1 MNLCELDAVSQAGLV
16 HRREVSAG
24 EILAAHIARIE
35 TFNPALNCFT
45 ELTLARAQQKA
56 AHVDAEISAGRNP
69 GPLAGVPVA
78 VKNLFDVRGL
88 ATRAGSKILRDAPPA
103 TADAP
108 LLTRLMNAGAVLLG
122 ALNMDEF
129 AYGFVTENAHDGP
142 TRNPHD
148 TTRIAG
154 GSSGGSAA
162 AVAGGLAAITL
173 GSDTNGSIR
182 LPAGLCGIF
191 GLKPTYGRVDRR
203 GTYPFVDSFD
213 HLGPFARSAADLT
226 LAYDLLQDTDKPQ
239 PGLPAP
245 VAGAR
250 VAVLDGW
257 FAQAATDEMLDA
269 VAIVAKALGASQT
282 ATLPEAE
289 RARAAA
295 FCITAFEGGQLH
307 KQNLILRPQ
316 DFDPAT
322 RPRLMAGALQ
332 PAETILQAQRFR
344 AWFMSQAM
352 GLFQNFDL
360 LLAPA
365 TPCTAPLIGQKTM
378 MMNGREIPVRPHL
391 GLYCQPISFIGLPVV
406 CVPVSGPGRLPRG
419 VQIIAAPG
427 KERVALAAAAMLEG
441 TGVVAAP
448 VATPLATPAPTPS

>member
-1 MNLCELDAVSQAGLV
+1 MVRQRV
-16 HRREVSAG
+16 VSAA
-24 EILAAHIARIE
+24 EVLAAHIARIE
-35 TFNPALNCFT
+35 QFDSVLNCFT
-45 ELTLARAQQKA
+45 ELTLSRAARQA
-56 AHVDAEISAGRNP
+56 AFVDAEIAAGRHP

-78 VKNLFDVRGL
+78 VKNLYDVQGL
-88 ATRAGSKILRDAPPA
+88 TTRAGSKILRDAPPA

-108 LLTRLMNAGAVLLG
+108 LLARLLQAGAVPLG

-191 GLKPTYGRVDRR
+191 GLKPTYGRLDRR
-203 GTYPFVDSFD
+203 GSFPFVDSFD
-213 HLGPFARSAADLT
+213 HLGPFARSSADLT

-239 PGLPAP
+239 PLPP
-245 VAGAR
+245 LAGAR

-257 FAQAATDEMLDA
+257 FAQSATAEMLEA
-269 VAIVAKALGASQT
+269 VALVAKSLGASQT

-307 KQNLILRPQ
+307 KQNLIARPQ
-316 DFDPAT
+316 DYDPAT
-322 RPRLMAGALQ
+322 RPRLIAGALQ
-332 PAETILQAQRFR
+332 PAETIYQAQRFR
-344 AWFMSQAM
+344 AWFMRQAM
-352 GLFQNFDL
+352 ELFQRFDL

-365 TPCTAPLIGQKTM
+365 TPCTAPLVGQKTM
-378 MMNGREIPVRPHL
+378 LMDGREIAVRPNL
-391 GLYCQPISFIGLPVV
+391 GLYTQPISFIGLPVV
-406 CVPVSGPGRLPRG
+406 AVPVTAAGRLPRG

-427 KERVALAAAAMLEG
+427 RERLALAAAALLERG
-441 TGVVAAP
+441 GIIAAP
-448 VATPLATPAPTPS
+448 VATPVW

>member
-1 MNLCELDAVSQAGLV
+1 MVR
-16 HRREVSAG
+16 RREVSAA
-24 EILAAHIARIE
+24 EVLAAHMARIE
-35 TFNPALNCFT
+35 KYDPVLNCFT
-45 ELTLARAQQKA
+45 DLTFPRSQEKA
-56 AHVDAEISAGRNP
+56 AHVDAEIAAGRDP

-78 VKNLFDVRGL
+78 MKNLFDIRGL
-88 ATRAGSKILRDAPPA
+88 TTRAGSNILRDAPPA
-103 TADAP
+103 SADAP

-148 TTRIAG
+148 TARIAG

-203 GTYPFVDSFD
+203 GTFPFVDSFD
-213 HLGPFARSAADLT
+213 HLGPFARSSADLT
-226 LAYDLLQDTDKPQ
+226 LAYDILQDTDKPQ
-239 PGLPAP
+239 AASP
-245 VAGAR
+245 VPSAR

-257 FAQAATDEMLDA
+257 FAQSATAEMLEA
-269 VAIVAKALGASQT
+269 VAIVAKALGTSQT
-282 ATLPEAE
+282 ATLAEAE

-322 RPRLMAGALQ
+322 RPRLIAGALQ

-344 AWFMSQAM
+344 AWFKDQAIE
-352 GLFQNFDL
+352 LFQKFDL

-365 TPCTAPLIGQKTM
+365 TPCTAPLVGQKTM
-378 MMNGREIPVRPHL
+378 MMNGQEIPVRPNL
-391 GLYCQPISFIGLPVV
+391 GLYTQPISFIGLPVV
-406 CVPVSGPGRLPRG
+406 CVPVTARGRLPRG

-427 KERVALAAAAMLEG
+427 RERLALAAAAMLERD
-441 TGVVAAP
+441 GVVAAP
-448 VATPLATPAPTPS
+448 VATPA